1 MSLIADTLEAF
12 YDFQKALQMGMEVIQ
27 LNEGY
32 IFRYDEYSGRK
43 RYSYAKRVNGEVQAL
58 ATFGQ
63 EDPINGVDCYSVNY
77 SVGKKHR
84 RRGLAVEV
92 VNTGI
97 EELRKEFSR
106 LKIKCFY
113 VDAMIAETNIN
124 SIKVAKKLFPRPGIP
139 KSDLF
144 SGTPSLYFNKLIEL
158 PCCHCQSKYYPKTS
172 CSADSCLNI

>member
-1 MSLIADTLEAF
+1 MSLMADPMDAF

-27 LNEGY
+27 INEGY
-32 IFRYDEYSGRK
+32 IFRYDEDNGRK

-77 SVGKKHR
+77 SVGEKHR

-92 VNTGI
+92 VNKGI
-97 EELRKEFSR
+97 EELKKEFSQ

-113 VDAMIAETNIN
+113 VDAMIAETNTN

-139 KSDLF
+139 KRDLY
-144 SGTPSLYFNKLIEL
+144 SGIPSLYFNKLVEL
-158 PCCHCQSKYYPKTS
+158 QT
-172 CSADSCLNI
+172 